1 VSASVATVGLP
12 TTTLEITMD
21 RSAVQ
26 AWLDRYVDAWR
37 SYDPDAIGALFA
49 EDATYRYHPYDP
61 EDEVLRGR
69 DAIVADW
76 RQPANRDTPGTYEG
90 KYEPYAVDGDRAVAI
105 GTSSYWTDETRS
117 TLARIYYNVYL
128 LRFDGEGRCVEFREY
143 YRKGPD
149 AAA

>member
-1 VSASVATVGLP
+1 
-12 TTTLEITMD
+12 MD

-76 RQPANRDTPGTYEG
+76 RQPANRDAPGTYEG
-90 KYEPYAVDGDRAVAI
+90 AYEAYAVDGDRAVAI
-105 GTSSYWTDETRS
+105 GTSSYWTDDTRS

-128 LRFDGEGRCVEFREY
+128 LRFDGDGRCVEFREY
-143 YRKGPD
+143 FMKGPD